1 MPCNWFR
8 ECRDFNRATKEAWKV
23 TEKLKGGF
31 VDIAG
36 GAIATALARR
46 YTATAEEIE
55 DAYRNLGS
63 WDRVIEV
70 CEESLERGVG
80 LTYCVADKLP
90 AAGRKG
96 AEAGKQ
102 IREDMMDNVL
112 FSFTRTDVID
122 AFEKIVIGYR
132 ARRQYA
138 LQAEERATLSSRDLA
153 TKRAGDFL
161 AVLCKED
168 SPKPTGS
175 IADAH
180 LRDHVGGGA

>member
-1 MPCNWFR
+1 MC
-8 ECRDFNRATKEAWKV
+8 EFNRAMKEVWKV
-23 TEKLKGGF
+23 TEKTKGGF
-31 VDIAG
+31 ADLAG

-46 YTATAEEIE
+46 CTATAEEIE
-55 DAYRNLGS
+55 DAYRHYGS

-80 LTYCVADKLP
+80 LTYFVLADRLT
-90 AAGRKG
+90 ATGRK
-96 AEAGKQ
+96 AFEAV
-102 IREDMMDNVL
+102 EDNVL

-153 TKRAGDFL
+153 TKQAVDFL
-161 AVLCKED
+161 SVLCGD
-168 SPKPTGS
+168 
-175 IADAH
+175 
-180 LRDHVGGGA
+180 GA